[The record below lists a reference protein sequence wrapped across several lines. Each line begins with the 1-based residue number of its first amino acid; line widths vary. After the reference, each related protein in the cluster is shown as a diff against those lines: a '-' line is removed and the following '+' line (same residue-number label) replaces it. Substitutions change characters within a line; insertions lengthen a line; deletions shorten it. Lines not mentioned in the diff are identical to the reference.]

1 MKLKTKLI
9 SFVLALA
16 LAASAFCVQAVATSL
31 NRYGIYNGQDW
42 GANLRVTTK
51 SVRGSIGYNG
61 KNTDSVQLECFVV
74 YTRDTG
80 KGGTDYHEVTGK
92 RTASYSNTYY
102 YVYAGTIQWYINNTY
117 IGYMVTTP

>member
-16 LAASAFCVQAVATSL
+16 LAASAFCVQAFATSL

-51 SVRGSIGYNG
+51 SVSGSIGYNG
-61 KNTDSVQLECFVV
+61 KNTDSVQLTCFVV
-74 YTRDTG
+74 FTRSNGVGYTD
-80 KGGTDYHEVTGK
+80 KNEVTGK
-92 RTASYSNTYY
+92 RTASYSNTYH
-102 YVYAGTIQWYINNTY
+102 YVHESLIRWYINNTY
-117 IGYMVTTP
+117 ISYMTTTP